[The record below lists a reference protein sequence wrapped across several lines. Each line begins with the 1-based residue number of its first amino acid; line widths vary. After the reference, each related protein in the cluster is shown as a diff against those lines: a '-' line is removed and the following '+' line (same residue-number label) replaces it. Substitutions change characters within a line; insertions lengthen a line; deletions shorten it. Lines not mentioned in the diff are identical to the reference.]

1 MRLSLACLALGTIL
15 AASSTGCATF
25 DDEEISDSQE
35 SAAKKKKKDEDDKKK
50 KDDDKKDDDKKKPS
64 VRFDVIQHNVGG
76 GAENVG
82 TPDGLA
88 YTIAQI
94 RERKPD
100 VVMLQEV
107 CADQYDALKA
117 ALGGWD
123 MHFIP
128 MRATHSGCA
137 NKAKGQV
144 LASPRAMEGYSDT
157 DLLDMD
163 GDKRFTLS
171 CAGVPIPNT
180 QRSVLACVTHLRVGG
195 TDEDGSI
202 RHRQAA
208 RIARALGPEM
218 AKGRAVVVAGDLNAN
233 PDKPILD
240 PLYRLT
246 LDGKTNGGS
255 FDEADQTD
263 PRNREL
269 AKREVTCAENA
280 CRSGAPTT
288 TDGPKLDYVFF
299 SHNRAAAVSAQAFGF
314 GGSHHALYAAAADLE
329 F

>member
-1 MRLSLACLALGTIL
+1 MRLSLACVALGSILLAL
-15 AASSTGCATF
+15 STGCASVE
-25 DDEEISDSQE
+25 DEELSDSQE
-35 SAAKKKKKDEDDKKK
+35 SAAKKKT
-50 KDDDKKDDDKKKPS
+50 KDDQKDKDKGATPKGTKERH
-64 VRFDVIQHNVGG
+64 RFEVIQHNLGG

-94 RERKPD
+94 EERKPD

-107 CADQYDALKA
+107 CSDQYDAFKA
-117 ALGGWD
+117 KFAGWET
-123 MHFIP
+123 HFIP
-128 MRATHSGCA
+128 MRTSHSGCA

-144 LASPRAMEGYSDT
+144 LASPRAMSEYRDV

-171 CAGVPIPNT
+171 CANVPLPGT
-180 QRSVLACVTHLRVGG
+180 QRSVRACVTHLHVGG
-195 TDEDGSI
+195 TDPDGSA
-202 RHRQAA
+202 RTRQAKRVA
-208 RIARALGPEM
+208 NAVAGEVGD
-218 AKGRAVVVAGDLNAN
+218 GRVVVIAGDLNTG

-240 PLYRLT
+240 PLYRLG
-246 LDGKTNGGS
+246 LDGKANGGS

-263 PRNREL
+263 PRNRDF
-269 AKREVTCAENA
+269 AKREVTCAANE

-299 SHNRAAAVSAQAFGF
+299 SHNRTAEVGAQVFGF
-314 GGSHHALYAAAADLE
+314 GGSHHSLYAAWGVLE